1 MHEEPSTA
9 LDAKNVD
16 VEDIETDAMRQSKWE
31 FFINTGDIKQ

>member
-16 VEDIETDAMRQSKWE
+16 VEDIETDATRQSKWE
-31 FFINTGDIKQ
+31 VLLNTRYIKK